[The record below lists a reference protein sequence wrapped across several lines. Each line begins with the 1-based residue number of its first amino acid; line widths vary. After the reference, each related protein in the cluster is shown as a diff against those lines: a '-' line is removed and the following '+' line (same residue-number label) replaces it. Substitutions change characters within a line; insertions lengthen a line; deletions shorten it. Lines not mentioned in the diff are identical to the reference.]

1 MAGRGKFFWR
11 LFRDVRAGERSR
23 FLFFTGLFTLISLAQ
38 TLGLAGAE
46 ALFLAEFGAPG
57 LAPAFIAASIAT
69 VFFSMLYAVRVGAM
83 RNDVLFFWMLIATG
97 SMLTLAA
104 LGVAAGNIWILPVLF
119 CIWYAAE
126 AIFTNHFWTF
136 SGDYFDTVS
145 SKRLVP
151 LFTIGASLGGMLG
164 GLVAML
170 LARLVGPVGLI
181 AGWGAVLA
189 GAASMLLLGRRPLR
203 RWGPFDLE
211 EADETSM
218 EGLQGALR
226 YLGTSSLARWLVLS
240 ALGMVLAFFLAQY
253 LYSDIFV
260 TRFPEPAELAAFLG
274 VYFAITN
281 AFEIVCEVAVTPR
294 LIRRVGVPGANLI
307 HPVLMILSFGGLAWR
322 YGLPAGVAARSAREL
337 MDNAMAAPIRSL
349 IQNAM
354 PARFRGRMRA
364 FIEGVVVYAGMS
376 VAGIVLL
383 VVREPDPRWLC
394 AVGAGAASFYLF
406 ANWRA
411 RRAYLQTLVDQLRAG
426 RLFLADVSGDIG
438 TWEASRL
445 ADLWEEVLRTEG
457 RAPSASLLQLIPIL
471 AKRGIVDPLVRAA
484 SHPNTDVRRSSLN
497 ALASVGDQS
506 MAGPLAL
513 ALDDPDASVRLS
525 ALRGLA
531 RIGGDRTF
539 LATRLDDLL
548 VDPDPRVRAEAAERA
563 GPAGRE
569 ILAAMIASP
578 DADEATAALGVAPP
592 ALLDAVIERS
602 RVSDRR
608 IRAAALECAARIA
621 SEPPFE
627 TDEIL
632 RLLRDPEPGVRRAAV
647 LLLANIDEAEAR
659 RALASCLSDPSSEVQ
674 LAAET
679 VLGGLGEAGV
689 AAVQGYL
696 ASELE
701 RSVEAALRVVAASRA
716 ANSRQI
722 LSSELRRHI
731 RQLWYHLIAYQR
743 LPRDRSLAARFLR
756 TAYRDAML
764 RDRRLAFCIL
774 ELLENPSVIRKV
786 DQELRMG
793 ASRSRGN
800 ALEVLSNLGDRESAR
815 LLVLIHESAPLEERT
830 RLVAGSVPVPTTAEE
845 VLAAA
850 HRSEVPWIRMG
861 ARALDPQ
868 EGDSPPEEET
878 MQRLLALKQVDLFA
892 NLGLEQ
898 LDAVHEATQEVEY
911 LPGEIIIREGER
923 GEKLYLLL
931 EGRVGIVKNH
941 GTPNELQRATV
952 SAVDYFGEMAILDN
966 EPRSATVVALSHARL
981 LTLDGASLKDLILHV
996 PEISFEIF
1004 RVLTARIR
1012 SAEQRLSEHGP
1023 T

>member
-1 MAGRGKFFWR
+1 MAGRGKLFWR
-11 LFRDVRAGERSR
+11 LLRDVRAGERSR

-38 TLGLAGAE
+38 TLGLAGSE

-57 LAPAFIAASIAT
+57 LAPTFIAASIAT
-69 VFFSMLYAVRVGAM
+69 VFFSMIYAVRVGAM
-83 RNDVLFFWMLIATG
+83 RNDVLFFWMLVATG
-97 SMLTLAA
+97 LMLTLAA
-104 LGVAAGNIWILPVLF
+104 LGVAAGNIWVLPALF

-126 AIFTNHFWTF
+126 AIFTNHLWTF
-136 SGDYFDTVS
+136 SGDYFDTLS

-164 GLVAML
+164 GLIAIL
-170 LARLVGPVGLI
+170 LARLVGPIGLI
-181 AGWGAVLA
+181 AGWSAGLA
-189 GAASMLLLGRRPLR
+189 GAALMLRLGRRPLR

-218 EGLQGALR
+218 QGLRSALR

-260 TRFPEPAELAAFLG
+260 TRFPEPAELAVFLG

-281 AFEIVCEVAVTPR
+281 ALEIVCEVAITPR
-294 LIRRVGVPGANLI
+294 LIRRVGVSGASLI
-307 HPVLMILSFGGLAWR
+307 HPGLMILSFAGLAWR
-322 YGLPAGVAARSAREL
+322 FALPAGIAARAAREL

-349 IQNAM
+349 VHNAM

-364 FIEGVVVYAGMS
+364 FIEGIVVYAGMS
-376 VAGIVLL
+376 VAGVVLL
-383 VVREPDPRWLC
+383 VVQDPEPRWLC

-426 RLFLADVSGDIG
+426 RLFFADVSGAIG

-445 ADLWEEVLRTEG
+445 AELWEEVLRTEG
-457 RAPSASLLQLIPIL
+457 HAPSASLLQLIPAL
-471 AKRGIVDPLVRAA
+471 ATHGIVDPLVRAA

-497 ALASVGDQS
+497 ALASIGDQS
-506 MAGPLAL
+506 VVGPLAL
-513 ALDDPDASVRLS
+513 ALDDPDAGVRLA
-525 ALRGLA
+525 ALRGLV
-531 RIGGDRTF
+531 RIGEDRTF
-539 LATRLDDLL
+539 LASRLDDLL
-548 VDPDPRVRAEAAERA
+548 LDPDPRVRAEAAEQA
-563 GPAGRE
+563 GPAGHE
-569 ILAAMIASP
+569 ILSEMIASH
-578 DADEATAALGVAPP
+578 DAGEATAALGVAP
-592 ALLDAVIERS
+592 ADLLDAVIERS

-621 SEPPFE
+621 WEPPFE

-632 RLLRDPEPGVRRAAV
+632 RLLRDPDPGVRRAAV
-647 LLLANIDEAEAR
+647 LLLANLDDAEAH
-659 RALASCLSDPSSEVQ
+659 RALASCLSDPASEVQ

-679 VLGGLGEAGV
+679 VLGALGDAGI
-689 AAVQGYL
+689 AAVEAYL
-696 ASELE
+696 GSELE
-701 RSVEAALRVVAASRA
+701 RSVEAALRVVAASRTE
-716 ANSRQI
+716 NSRQI
-722 LSSELRRHI
+722 LSHELRRRVH
-731 RQLWYHLIAYQR
+731 QLWYHLIAYQR
-743 LPRDRSLAARFLR
+743 LPRDRSVAARFLR

-764 RDRRLAFCIL
+764 RDRRLAFFIL
-774 ELLENPSVIRKV
+774 GLLENPSVIQKV
-786 DQELRMG
+786 DQELRLG
-793 ASRSRGN
+793 TSRSRGN
-800 ALEVLSNLGDRESAR
+800 ALEVLSNVGDRESAR
-815 LLVLIHESAPLEERT
+815 LLVLVHEAGPLEERAQ
-830 RLVAGSVPVPTTAEE
+830 LVAGIAPVPTAAEE
-845 VLAAA
+845 VLVAA

-868 EGDSPPEEET
+868 EGDAPPEEET

-898 LDAVHEATQEVEY
+898 LDAVHEATREAEY
-911 LPGEIIIREGER
+911 LPNEIIFREGER

-931 EGRVGIVKNH
+931 EGRVGVVKNH
-941 GTPNELQRATV
+941 GTPNELQLATV

-981 LTLDGASLKDLILHV
+981 LTLDGASLKDLILHM

-1004 RVLTARIR
+1004 SVLTARIR
-1012 SAEQRLSEHGP
+1012 SAETRLSEQ
-1023 T
+1023 

>member
-1 MAGRGKFFWR
+1 MARRGEFFWR
-11 LFRDVRAGERSR
+11 LLRDVRPGERSR
-23 FLFFTGLFTLISLAQ
+23 FLFFSGLLALISLAQ
-38 TLGLAGAE
+38 TLGLAGSE
-46 ALFLAEFGAPG
+46 ALFLAEFGAAG

-69 VFFSMLYAVRVGAM
+69 VFLSMVYAVCVGAT
-83 RNDVLFFWMLIATG
+83 RNDVLFVGMLIATG
-97 SMLTLAA
+97 SMLVLAA
-104 LGVAAGNIWILPVLF
+104 LGVAAGDIWIVPVLF
-119 CIWYAAE
+119 CIWYSAE

-136 SGDYFDTVS
+136 SGDYFGTLS

-151 LFTIGASLGGMLG
+151 LFTIGASLGGILG
-164 GLVAML
+164 GLVAIL

-181 AGWGAVLA
+181 AAWGAGLA
-189 GAASMLLLGRRPLR
+189 GAALILRLGRRPLR

-211 EADETSM
+211 ETDETSM
-218 EGLQGALR
+218 QGLRSALR
-226 YLGTSSLARWLVLS
+226 YLGRSSLARWLVIS

-281 AFEIVCEVAVTPR
+281 ALEVVCALVVTPR
-294 LIRRVGVPGANLI
+294 LIRRIGVPGANLI
-307 HPVLMILSFGGLAWR
+307 HPGLMVLSFAGLAWR
-322 YGLPAGVAARSAREL
+322 YALPAGVAARAAREL

-349 IQNAM
+349 VQNAM

-364 FIEGVVVYAGMS
+364 FIEGIVVYAGMS
-376 VAGIVLL
+376 SAGIVLL
-383 VVREPDPRWLC
+383 VMREPDPRWLC
-394 AVGAGAASFYLF
+394 AAGAAAASFYLF

-411 RRAYLQTLVDQLRAG
+411 RRAYLQTLVGQLRAG
-426 RLFLADVSGDIG
+426 RLFLADVSGAIG

-445 ADLWEEVLRTEG
+445 AELWEEALLAEERT
-457 RAPSASLLQLIPIL
+457 PSASLLQLIPAL
-471 AKRGIVDPLVRAA
+471 AERGIVDPLVRAA

-497 ALASVGDQS
+497 ALASVGEPS
-506 MAGPLAL
+506 IAGPLAL
-513 ALDDPDASVRLS
+513 ALDDPDAGVRLA
-525 ALRGLA
+525 ALRGLV

-539 LATRLDDLL
+539 LASRLDELL
-548 VDPDPRVRAEAAERA
+548 VDADPRVRAEAAEHA

-569 ILAAMIASP
+569 ILAAMIASQ
-578 DADEATAALGVAPP
+578 DADQAIAALRVATPE
-592 ALLDAVIERS
+592 LLDAVIERS
-602 RVSDRR
+602 RALDPR

-621 SEPPFE
+621 PEPPLE
-627 TDEIL
+627 TREIL
-632 RLLRDPEPGVRRAAV
+632 RLLRDPEPAVRRAAV
-647 LLLANIDEAEAR
+647 LLLANLDDTDAL

-679 VLGGLGEAGV
+679 VLGALGNAGIGV
-689 AAVQGYL
+689 AQAYL
-696 ASELE
+696 RSELE

-716 ANSRQI
+716 ENSRRI
-722 LSSELRRHI
+722 LSQELRHRVH
-731 RQLWYHLIAYQR
+731 QLWYHLLAYQR
-743 LPRDRSLAARFLR
+743 LPRDRSLPARFLR
-756 TAYRDAML
+756 TACRDAML
-764 RDRRLAFCIL
+764 RERRLAFRIL
-774 ELLENPSVIRKV
+774 ELLENASVIQKV
-786 DQELRMG
+786 DQELQMG

-815 LLVLIHESAPLEERT
+815 LLVLIHEAGPLEERAP
-830 RLVAGSVPVPTTAEE
+830 LVAGIVPVPTAAEE

-850 HRSEVPWIRMG
+850 RRSEVPWIRMG

-868 EGDSPPEEET
+868 EGDPPPEEET

-898 LDAVHEATQEVEY
+898 LDAVHGATREVEY
-911 LPGEIIIREGER
+911 LPNEIIFREGER

-931 EGRVGIVKNH
+931 EGSVGIVKNH
-941 GTPNELQRATV
+941 GTPNELRLATV

-966 EPRSATVVALSHARL
+966 EPRSATVVALGHARL
-981 LTLDGASLKDLILHV
+981 LTLDGASLKDLILHM

-1012 SAEQRLSEHGP
+1012 SAEARLSEH
-1023 T
+1023 